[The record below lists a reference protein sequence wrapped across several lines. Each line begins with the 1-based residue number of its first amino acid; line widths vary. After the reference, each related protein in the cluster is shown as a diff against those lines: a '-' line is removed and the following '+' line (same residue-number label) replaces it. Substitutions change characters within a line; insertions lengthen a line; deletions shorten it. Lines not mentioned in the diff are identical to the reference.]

1 MKNRN
6 GIVLI
11 EFLIVFSIIGLL
23 SAIVFKLG
31 DKDKQETIF
40 KPQQAEIVLP
50 EPLTDEEKLI
60 RDRVVIA
67 MIQGECNGGY
77 ITDKRLERYN
87 RTAIRMIRMRRK
99 LK

>member
-1 MKNRN
+1 VKNRK
-6 GIVLI
+6 GIALVEILLVFLIFGVPIIVLLCATPANKI
-11 EFLIVFSIIGLL
+11 
-23 SAIVFKLG
+23 
-31 DKDKQETIF
+31 ETIF

-50 EPLTDEEKLI
+50 LPLTDEEKLI

-67 MIQGECNGGY
+67 MIQGECNDAY